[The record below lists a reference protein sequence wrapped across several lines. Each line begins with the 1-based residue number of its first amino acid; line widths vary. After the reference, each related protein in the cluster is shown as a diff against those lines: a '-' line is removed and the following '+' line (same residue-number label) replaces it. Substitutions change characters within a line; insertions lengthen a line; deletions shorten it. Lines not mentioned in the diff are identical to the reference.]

1 MVLFDK
7 ILQTV
12 FFRECEACCFVRPLG
27 WTGLGWAG
35 LDWAGP
41 VTPSSEQQTGPRGWG
56 NSERGGGELGSADTT
71 DTVTAQMSPVI

>member
-27 WTGLGWAG
+27 WAGLGWAG
-35 LDWAGP
+35 DAVIRTTNWAARLG
-41 VTPSSEQQTGPRGWG
+41 ELR
-56 NSERGGGELGSADTT
+56 ERGGGELGSADS
-71 DTVTAQMSPVI
+71 VTAQMSPVI

>member
-27 WTGLGWAG
+27 WAGWAG
-35 LDWAGP
+35 LGRAGDAVIRTTNWAARLG
-41 VTPSSEQQTGPRGWG
+41 ELR
-56 NSERGGGELGSADTT
+56 ERGGGELGSADT
-71 DTVTAQMSPVI
+71 VTAQMSPVI

>member
-27 WTGLGWAG
+27 WAG
-35 LDWAGP
+35 LDWAGL
-41 VTPSSEQQTGPRGWG
+41 GWAG
-56 NSERGGGELGSADTT
+56 DAVIRTTNWAARLGELRERGGELGSA

>member
-27 WTGLGWAG
+27 WAGLGWAG
-35 LDWAGP
+35 DAVIRTTNWAARLG
-41 VTPSSEQQTGPRGWG
+41 EFR
-56 NSERGGGELGSADTT
+56 ERGGELGSADTT